1 MDPDLLERMCKKI
14 SQLTRVIYL
23 LNTKNEES
31 ESLIK
36 GILSSNEK
44 DMDNLRREANSVIDQ
59 MKDKIDKLKD
69 TSYVDSKL
77 KDIKRKYDDTVL
89 KYSAGFES
97 FKADIKKSKDALNL
111 EYRDKYNEMIKE
123 VSDIK
128 KAADKKI
135 SDFMK
140 KSEDEKMRLV
150 EENTGCRISEHMI
163 NEITED
169 RLRDE
174 VKKGVQTIQ
183 YQVVTLLTTT
193 GQAPFITVFMY
204 LGETD
209 DPQTKNDLAMIIEEV
224 LV

>member
-150 EENTGCRISEHMI
+150 AEKEKTKMDLM
-163 NEITED
+163 NEIEN
-169 RLRDE
+169 L
-174 VKKGVQTIQ
+174 KKSYENKISN
-183 YQVVTLLTTT
+183 
-193 GQAPFITVFMY
+193 F
-204 LGETD
+204 
-209 DPQTKNDLAMIIEEV
+209 
-224 LV
+224 